1 MVCPVQVS
9 PVLSLTTYII
19 ASLHD
24 PSLAW
29 ALFGSNGANI
39 VRFSSVH
46 WIVPTLAGGFLAG
59 SMLLIFVIY
68 VNYIVDTYTVY
79 AASAIAANTI
89 ARYAFAASVPLFTDQ
104 MFDAMGIGGGGSLI
118 AGCAALLAPVP
129 FVFWKYGKKIRAK
142 SKYTQRVEPAKE
154 FEWNTSK
161 DPTDYSLQDGDGTP
175 SPDNAAEMGERSS

>member
-1 MVCPVQVS
+1 MHPVS
-9 PVLSLTTYII
+9 
-19 ASLHD
+19 
-24 PSLAW
+24 
-29 ALFGSNGANI
+29 SNAVPNTL
-39 VRFSSVH
+39 RFSSVH
-46 WIVPTLAGGFLAG
+46 WIVPTLAGGFLSA

-104 MFDAMGIGGGGSLI
+104 MFAAMGIGGGGSLI

-129 FVFWKYGKKIRAK
+129 FVFWKYGKRIRAR
-142 SKYTQRVEPAKE
+142 SKYTQRVEPAQE

-161 DPTDYSLQDGDGTP
+161 DPTDYSLQNADG
-175 SPDNAAEMGERSS
+175 SRSAENSAEMAERSS